1 MEDAERSA
9 RELRSEKLNVSH
21 CPREQS
27 VSMANTSDRFTFIM
41 KLVFDG
47 TEYKKLKLFESL

>member
-1 MEDAERSA
+1 MRYA
-9 RELRSEKLNVSH
+9 REVRSEKFNVSH

-27 VSMANTSDRFTFIM
+27 VSMANTFDRFTFIM

-47 TEYKKLKLFESL
+47 TEYKRLILF

>member
-1 MEDAERSA
+1 MRYA
-9 RELRSEKLNVSH
+9 REVRSEKFNVSH

-27 VSMANTSDRFTFIM
+27 VSMANTFDRFTFIM

-47 TEYKKLKLFESL
+47 TEYKKLILF